1 MLRIFVFCYKRSR
14 KTLSV
19 LIKEASCN
27 IIILITFSFGRYT
40 SSYILEGILMFE
52 GSEVRQIKML
62 DKLESSYGKPSMDCV
77 VMMNMESY
85 KDLKHI

>member
-1 MLRIFVFCYKRSR
+1 
-14 KTLSV
+14 
-19 LIKEASCN
+19 
-27 IIILITFSFGRYT
+27 
-40 SSYILEGILMFE
+40 MFE

-85 KDLKHI
+85 KDLKHIQWVKREDFMTDR